1 MTTLNSTIYIPQNV
15 VFQQLD
21 GEAIV
26 LNLTTGQT
34 CNLDD
39 IGARM
44 WELLSAY
51 TAIEPAYLALL
62 EEFDVQ
68 PGRLKADLI
77 ELVDNLAANDLLS
90 FQPAHP
96 VG

>member
-1 MTTLNSTIYIPQNV
+1 MAKPW
-15 VFQQLD
+15 
-21 GEAIV
+21 

-34 CNLDD
+34 CNLDE

-51 TAIEPAYLALL
+51 AAIEPAYLALL
-62 EEFDVQ
+62 EEYDVQ
-68 PGRLKADLI
+68 QDRLKADMI
-77 ELVDNLAANDLLS
+77 ELVDRLAAHGLLA

-96 VG
+96 AG

>member
-1 MTTLNSTIYIPQNV
+1 MTTLNSAIYFPHDV
-15 VFQQLD
+15 VFQQLN

-34 CNLDD
+34 CNLDE

-44 WELLSAY
+44 WELLSTHA
-51 TAIEPAYLALL
+51 AIEPAFLALL
-62 EEFDVQ
+62 DEYDVQ
-68 PGRLKADLI
+68 QDRLNADLI
-77 ELVDNLAANDLLS
+77 KLVDNLAAHGLLA

-96 VG
+96 AG